1 MKGLSTLIR
10 YHGQLLDEKRRA
22 LAELQGLADRLRQQL
37 VDLGE
42 EMKREQAVAGTS
54 VELSMTYHNYAVVL
68 IERREN
74 LEKMI
79 ADVDQQIVAATNEVA
94 DAFQELKKYEIAKA
108 NRDKRAEEEANRR
121 EQTEFDEMGLSIY
134 RRRESGTG
142 LG

>member
-54 VELSMTYHNYAVVL
+54 VESSMTYHNYAVVL